1 MPITLQVLA
10 RSVGDS
16 VPIVTVSP
24 RYYDLKY
31 TECCNF
37 DPEGP
42 FPANE
47 TVWFGRHDGRLGEY
61 TSLIISF
68 MNMSTKKAWFT
79 LDRIV

>member
-1 MPITLQVLA
+1 MLCDFSIRFETDGLKGNNHLLDTPITLQVLA

-16 VPIVTVSP
+16 VPIVTVCP

-31 TECCNF
+31 TECCDF

-47 TVWFGRHDGRLGEY
+47 TVWFGRHDGRLGE
-61 TSLIISF
+61 
-68 MNMSTKKAWFT
+68 
-79 LDRIV
+79 